1 MRLISVAVP
10 VPALGLLTYA
20 VPDRL
25 VWPPSGARVV
35 VPLGPRQLTGI
46 VLGEGEPLDP
56 SVEVREVIEVLD
68 ATPFV
73 PPDVVSLARWVA
85 DYYLAGPGAALA
97 AAVPPHGLTARVD
110 AFKTMRVARLTDRG
124 RDLLARLVAPRCID
138 SKDADVPRLG
148 TRQREALHVL
158 AAHLDGMSTPELAE
172 RGVPASTLS
181 RLWAMQLIAI
191 ADARVDRDPFAA
203 NRHAAAPG
211 VEPGPRRL
219 MEDQQRA
226 FETLSA
232 LAETGQFRTALL
244 HGVTGSGKTELYL
257 RLAERVRARGRGV
270 LVLVPEIALTPQV
283 AALFR
288 RRFGSQV
295 AIQHSGLSDG
305 ERHDQWHRIRRGD
318 VDVVV
323 GTRSAVFT
331 PVADPGLIVVDEEH
345 DTSYKQEDTP
355 RYHGRDVAVMRGK
368 LSGALVV
375 LGSATPS
382 MESFANARAGRYTLV
397 SMSRRVLDRPMA
409 EVSIVNMREEMAEE
423 PEVVLSRPLV
433 EGLGRRLQ
441 AGEQAVI
448 LLNRRGYATAMFCR
462 QCGHTLECPNC
473 SVSLT
478 VHRGR
483 GDRTTKHAVAN
494 AGGVPP
500 AEDRRGWRARCHY
513 CNHVRPVPSTC
524 PQCAAPYLEHVGF
537 GTERIEAEVHRHF
550 PEARVAR
557 VDRDTVRR
565 KGSLVDVLGRFGR
578 REVDV
583 LVGTQM
589 IAKGHDFPHVT
600 LVGVVSADVGLGLAD
615 FRAAERTFQLLTQV
629 AGRSGRGTT
638 PGEAIVQTLFP
649 THYSIRLACTQ
660 DYPSFFDKETAYRLA
675 MRYPPHV
682 AMVNVVTKGR
692 TFDEAM
698 QAAQSLA
705 AALRGAERRGFV
717 LLGPAPAPLTKLRG
731 EHRAQFFLKG
741 VNRTAMREALRAAL
755 DAAPQLA
762 RRASVD
768 VDPVTML

>member
-20 VPDRL
+20 VPEPL
-25 VWPPSGARVV
+25 ALPPVGARVI
-35 VPLGPRQLTGI
+35 VPLGPRKLTGI

-56 SVEVREVIEVLD
+56 AVELRDVLEVLD
-68 ATPFV
+68 ASPFV
-73 PPDVVSLARWVA
+73 PGDVVSLARWVA

-97 AAVPPHGLTARVD
+97 AAVPPHGLSARVD
-110 AFKTMRVARLTDRG
+110 AFRTVRVARLSDRG
-124 RDLLARLVAPRCID
+124 RDVLDRLIAPRCVAGG
-138 SKDADVPRLG
+138 DADLPRLG
-148 TRQREALHVL
+148 ARQRAALQLL
-158 AAHLDGMSTPELAE
+158 AACPDGLTAPALAE
-172 RGVPASTLS
+172 RGVPASALT
-181 RLWAMQLIAI
+181 RLQAI
-191 ADARVDRDPFAA
+191 GLVGVSDARVERDPFAG
-203 NRHAAAPG
+203 NRHAAAAAPDAEQR
-211 VEPGPRRL
+211 VL
-219 MEDQQRA
+219 MEEQQQA
-226 FETLSA
+226 VAALSTLA
-232 LAETGQFRTALL
+232 DTQRFHTALV

-257 RLAERVRARGRGV
+257 RLAERVRAAGRGV

-288 RRFGSQV
+288 GRFGSHV

-305 ERHDQWHRIRRGD
+305 ERHDQWHRIRRGE

-323 GTRSAVFT
+323 GTRSAVFA
-331 PVADPGLIVVDEEH
+331 PLSRPGLIVVDEEH
-345 DTSYKQEDTP
+345 DTSYKQEETP

-368 LSGALVV
+368 LSDALVV

-397 SMSRRVLDRPMA
+397 TMSRRVLDRA
-409 EVSIVNMREEMAEE
+409 LADVSIVNMREEMAEE
-423 PEVVLSRPLV
+423 PDVVLSRPLV
-433 EGLGRRLQ
+433 ESLGRRLQ
-441 AGEQAVI
+441 AREQAVI

-462 QCGHTLECPNC
+462 QCGHILECPNC

-478 VHRGR
+478 VHRR
-483 GDRTTKHAVAN
+483 KGDT
-494 AGGVPP
+494 VPISGEGQ
-500 AEDRRGWRARCHY
+500 AETGTVPDRRGWRARCHY
-513 CNHVRPVPSTC
+513 CNFVRPIPNTC

-537 GTERIEAEVHRHF
+537 GTERIEAEVRRCF
-550 PEARVAR
+550 PDARVAR

-565 KGSLVDVLGRFGR
+565 KGSLVDVLSRFAR

-629 AGRSGRGTT
+629 AGRAGRGAAA
-638 PGEAIVQTLFP
+638 GEAVVQTLFP

-660 DYPSFFDKETAYRLA
+660 DYVSFFDKETAYRLA

-682 AMVNVVTKGR
+682 AMVNVVVKGP
-692 TFDEAM
+692 TFDAAMEA
-698 QAAQSLA
+698 ARSLA
-705 AALRGAERRGFV
+705 AAVRGGERRGFV

-741 VNRTAMREALRAAL
+741 TNRAAMREALGAAIQ
-755 DAAPQLA
+755 AAPQLA
-762 RRASVD
+762 RRVIVD
-768 VDPVTML
+768 VDPVSML

>member
-1 MRLISVAVP
+1 MRLIAVAVP

-25 VWPPSGARVV
+25 DVPPKGARVV
-35 VPLGPRQLTGI
+35 VPLGTRKLTGL
-46 VLGEGEPLDP
+46 VLGEGEPLG
-56 SVEVREVIEVLD
+56 SGVAVREILEALD
-68 ATPFV
+68 AAPFV
-73 PPDVVSLARWVA
+73 PDDVVALARWVA

-110 AFKTMRVARLTDRG
+110 AFKTVRIARLTDRG
-124 RDLLARLVAPRCID
+124 RDVLDRLTAPRCAG
-138 SKDADVPRLG
+138 STEADVPRLG
-148 TRQREALHVL
+148 TRQREALQVL
-158 AAHLDGMSTPELAE
+158 AAHPEGLTTPSLAD
-172 RGVPASTLS
+172 RGVPASTLT
-181 RLWAMQLIAI
+181 RLQALGVVALSE
-191 ADARVDRDPFAA
+191 ARVERDPFAGE
-203 NRHAAAPG
+203 RHAVADSANA
-211 VEPGPRRL
+211 EPQQL
-219 MEDQQRA
+219 MEEQRRA
-226 FETLSA
+226 FESLMA
-232 LAETGQFRTALL
+232 LAATRRFHTALV

-257 RLAERVRARGRGV
+257 RLAERVRAQGRGV

-288 RRFGSQV
+288 RRFGSRV

-305 ERHDQWHRIRRGD
+305 ERHDQWHRIRRGE

-323 GTRSAVFT
+323 GTRSAIFA
-331 PVADPGLIVVDEEH
+331 PLARPGLIVVDEEH

-368 LSGALVV
+368 LSNALVV

-382 MESFANARAGRYTLV
+382 MESYANARAGRYTLV
-397 SMSRRVLDRPMA
+397 TMSRRVLDRPLA
-409 EVSIVNMREEMAEE
+409 DVRIVNMREAMAEE
-423 PEVVLSRPLV
+423 PEVVLSRPLI
-433 EGLGRRLQ
+433 EGLSQRLESR
-441 AGEQAVI
+441 EQAVI
-448 LLNRRGYATAMFCR
+448 LLNRRGYATAMLCR

-478 VHRGR
+478 VHRR
-483 GDRTTKHAVAN
+483 KGDSPQRQSETGT
-494 AGGVPP
+494 VP
-500 AEDRRGWRARCHY
+500 DRRGWRARCHY
-513 CNHVRPVPSTC
+513 CNYLRAVPATC
-524 PQCAAPYLEHVGF
+524 PQCAAPYLEHVGY
-537 GTERIEAEVHRHF
+537 GTERIEAEVRRHF
-550 PEARVAR
+550 PSARVAR

-565 KGSLVDVLGRFGR
+565 KGSLVDVLSRFAR

-629 AGRSGRGTT
+629 AGRAGRGDAR
-638 PGEAIVQTLFP
+638 GEAIVQTLFP

-660 DYPSFFDKETAYRLA
+660 DYIAMFEKETAYRLA

-682 AMVNVVTKGR
+682 AIVNVVVKGR

-698 QAAQSLA
+698 DGAQTLA
-705 AALRGAERRGFV
+705 AALRGGGRRGFV
-717 LLGPAPAPLTKLRG
+717 LLGPAPAPLTRLRG

-741 VNRTAMREALRAAL
+741 SNRAAMREALRAAIEG
-755 DAAPQLA
+755 APQIG
-762 RRASVD
+762 RRTIVD
-768 VDPVTML
+768 VDPASML